1 MEVDAQL
8 RSHPDRIEARGVRG
22 RLVMTTAESWRNPE
36 PRGAYHLLI
45 VGAGPA
51 GLLAA
56 ENASRRGAKVAL
68 IERNLLGGT
77 CLNTGCI
84 PSKTLIRTSRLYR
97 EMRDAEHF
105 GGRVP
110 GGIAVDFPAA
120 MERVKRIHA
129 RLAERTSA
137 ERLAAMG
144 IDVYFGEARFAGP
157 DSVTVGANVLRFKKA
172 LVATGAR
179 PVHPPIPGL
188 EEAGYL
194 TYENV
199 FDLTACPKRLLVI
212 GGGPVGCELA
222 QAFARLGS
230 RVTMV
235 QAEPMFL
242 GHEERD
248 AAQLLSDALA
258 RDGIEIHLDTDTTR
272 VRVEGND
279 KVADLVSSDAKRT
292 VAVDQIFVG
301 VGTIPNV
308 HGLELEA
315 AGVAYDGAGG
325 IRVDDF
331 LRTSNPR
338 IFAAGDVCTGN
349 KFPHIESAAARIVV
363 ANALFFGRQR
373 LSAEAIPWCTF
384 TDPEIAH
391 VGMYVTEARKKN
403 IPVKTFTVLMHEVD
417 RAIAD
422 GEEEGFVKLH
432 VREGTGKILGATVVA
447 SHAGDLI
454 NEISLA
460 MSAGLDLYALAR
472 VNQPYPTQSQAV
484 KMAAGAY
491 VQSRRNSV
499 RAWLMNKWLR
509 W

>member
-1 MEVDAQL
+1 
-8 RSHPDRIEARGVRG
+8 
-22 RLVMTTAESWRNPE
+22 MTTSWLRNPD
-36 PRGAYHLLI
+36 PRGPYHLLI

-51 GLLAA
+51 GLLTAQAA
-56 ENASRRGAKVAL
+56 VRRGARVAL
-68 IERNLLGGT
+68 IERNLLGGV
-77 CLNTGCI
+77 CMNTGCV

-110 GGIAVDFPAA
+110 GGMAVNFAA
-120 MERVKRIHA
+120 VMERVRRIRA
-129 RLAERTSA
+129 RLSAVRSA
-137 ERLAAMG
+137 ETLAAMG
-144 IDVYFGEARFAGP
+144 IHVYFGNARFAGP
-157 DSVTVGANVLRFKKA
+157 DSVTVGGKVLRFRKA
-172 LVATGAR
+172 LVATGAH
-179 PVHPPIPGL
+179 PVRPPIPGL

-199 FDLTACPKRLLVI
+199 FDLTECPARLLVI

-230 RVTMV
+230 RVTLV
-235 QAEPMFL
+235 QDEPMFL

-258 RDGIEIHLDTDTTR
+258 RDGIEIHLDTQTTR
-272 VRVEGND
+272 VRMEGND
-279 KVADLVSSDAKRT
+279 KVADLVHEDTRST
-292 VAVDQIFVG
+292 VAVDRILVG
-301 VGTIPNV
+301 VGTAPNV
-308 HGLELEA
+308 DGLGLEA
-315 AGVAYDGAGG
+315 AGVAYDHASG
-325 IRVDDF
+325 IPVDDF
-331 LRTSNPR
+331 LRTTNPR
-338 IFAAGDVCTGN
+338 IFAAGDVCAEN

-363 ANALFFGRQR
+363 ANALFLGRQR

-391 VGMYVTEARKKN
+391 VGMYVTEARQKN

-417 RAIAD
+417 RAITD
-422 GEEEGFVKLH
+422 GEEEGFVKVH

-460 MSAGLDLYALAR
+460 MSAGLDLRALAR
-472 VNQPYPTQSQAV
+472 VNQPYPTQSQAI
-484 KMAAGAY
+484 KMAASAY
-491 VQSRRNSV
+491 AGPRRSAL
-499 RAWLMNKWLR
+499 RAWLIAKWLS

>member
-1 MEVDAQL
+1 
-8 RSHPDRIEARGVRG
+8 
-22 RLVMTTAESWRNPE
+22 MTTSPSWRNPD
-36 PRGAYHLLI
+36 PRGPYHLLI
-45 VGAGPA
+45 IGAGPA
-51 GLLAA
+51 GLIAA
-56 ENASRRGAKVAL
+56 RAAVRAGAKVAL
-68 IERNLLGGT
+68 IERNLLGGS
-77 CLNTGCI
+77 CLNNGCI
-84 PSKTLIRTSRLYR
+84 PSKAIIRTSRLYR

-110 GGIAVDFPAA
+110 GGIAVDFPAV
-120 MERVKRIHA
+120 MERVRRIRA
-129 RLAERTSA
+129 RLSERGSA

-144 IDVYFGEARFAGP
+144 IDLHFGEARFAGP
-157 DSVTVGANVLRFKKA
+157 DSVTVGGNVLRFKKA

-179 PVHPPIPGL
+179 PVRPPIPGL

-199 FDLTACPKRLLVI
+199 FDLTECPQRLLVI

-222 QAFARLGS
+222 QVFARLGS
-230 RVTMV
+230 RVTLV
-235 QAEPMFL
+235 EEDPMFL

-258 RDGIEIHLDTDTTR
+258 RDGIEIHLDTQTTR

-279 KVADLVSSDAKRT
+279 KVADLVNDDTKRT
-292 VAVDQIFVG
+292 VAVDQILVG
-301 VGTIPNV
+301 VGTAPNV
-308 HGLELEA
+308 QGLELEA
-315 AGVAYDGAGG
+315 AGVVYDDARG
-325 IRVDDF
+325 IPVDDF
-331 LRTSNPR
+331 LRTTNRR
-338 IFAAGDVCTGN
+338 IFAAGDVCAGN
-349 KFPHIESAAARIVV
+349 KFPHIESAAGRIVV
-363 ANALFFGRQR
+363 ANALFLGRQR

-391 VGMYVTEARKKN
+391 VGMYVTEARQKN
-403 IPVKTFTVLMHEVD
+403 IPVKTFTILMHEVD
-417 RAIAD
+417 RAITD
-422 GEEEGFVKLH
+422 GEEEGFVKVH

-460 MSAGLDLYALAR
+460 MSAGLDLHALAR
-472 VNQPYPTQSQAV
+472 VNQPYPTQSQAI

-491 VQSRRNSV
+491 VASRRTSF
-499 RAWLMNKWLR
+499 RTWLMTKWLS